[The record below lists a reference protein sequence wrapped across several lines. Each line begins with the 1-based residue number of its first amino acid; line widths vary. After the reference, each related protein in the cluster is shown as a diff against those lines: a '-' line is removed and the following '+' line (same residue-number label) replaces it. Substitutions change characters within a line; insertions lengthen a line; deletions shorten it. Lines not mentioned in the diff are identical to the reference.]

1 MQEIGRKKTLAFGL
15 RAALPY
21 LLRVVAAVLFFGGV
35 GFFIYTYIN
44 RKPTKPFVITPGK
57 PQLSEQVVSRVEGF
71 EQRISDGQ
79 RLTLLIRAAVDV
91 TYSDGHHE
99 LEFVEIEKYNEEGQK
114 LDKIKAN
121 RAIYLPGQQKLD
133 EGEVFF
139 EGNVYVET
147 KDNLIVKTESLSFDQ
162 KDQIIKSD
170 VALNFQRENI
180 SGQTTG
186 AVIQVKQ
193 KHLEMKKDVFI
204 QVISEKPS
212 EPPFI
217 IRAGHGAFS
226 ERERTLNFTNGATA
240 EQGQNYM
247 SGDRLFAVL
256 TEKKKVQRVESNGN
270 AYLRSVKDNGTAE
283 LRSVDMVFNFDANQ
297 QLEHATAT
305 QNVSIRSM
313 NAQSEMQLTGA
324 DKLDAS
330 FQIQN
335 GRSMIKEVTTQGRA
349 TVTMSAP
356 QNRSNDSRAANKKL
370 IADTVKLNWR
380 AKGKD
385 LERAEA
391 VGNAELYV
399 EPVQAS
405 QKNDRKILKASRFD
419 CEFYETDNLAKTFV
433 ASGGSTAILEPMQ
446 NTQERQTRTLTSD
459 KITAIFTRETQDAE
473 KLEAQGNVK
482 FKESDREGKAD
493 SATYTAWDET
503 IRLRGGEP
511 TVWDSRARV
520 KANEIDWDTKAEVA
534 NARGKVATTYYS
546 QEKTN
551 GATPFEKTNSPV
563 YVTADRAEYNQI
575 TNVGVY
581 YGNARAWQDDN
592 FVRADRLTLRGDN
605 KVMVAD
611 GKVQSAIYN
620 AKRKD
625 KSGAASIVPVFA
637 LSERMTYS
645 DGERL
650 VRYETNVDIR
660 QGTDRITCAVADIY
674 LQKGMN
680 EVEKTIAQQ
689 NVVMTQPGRRGTGD
703 WAQYTLADETFVLKG
718 NPAKVEDHEQG
729 TNEGGVITVY
739 VRENKVITQGSNGQQ
754 SGGRVRTTHP
764 IKKP

>member
-1 MQEIGRKKTLAFGL
+1 
-15 RAALPY
+15 
-21 LLRVVAAVLFFGGV
+21 
-35 GFFIYTYIN
+35 
-44 RKPTKPFVITPGK
+44 
-57 PQLSEQVVSRVEGF
+57 
-71 EQRISDGQ
+71 
-79 RLTLLIRAAVDV
+79 
-91 TYSDGHHE
+91 
-99 LEFVEIEKYNEEGQK
+99 
-114 LDKIKAN
+114 
-121 RAIYLPGQQKLD
+121 
-133 EGEVFF
+133 
-139 EGNVYVET
+139 
-147 KDNLIVKTESLSFDQ
+147 
-162 KDQIIKSD
+162 
-170 VALNFQRENI
+170 
-180 SGQTTG
+180 
-186 AVIQVKQ
+186 
-193 KHLEMKKDVFI
+193 
-204 QVISEKPS
+204 
-212 EPPFI
+212 
-217 IRAGHGAFS
+217 
-226 ERERTLNFTNGATA
+226 
-240 EQGQNYM
+240 
-247 SGDRLFAVL
+247 
-256 TEKKKVQRVESNGN
+256 
-270 AYLRSVKDNGTAE
+270 
-283 LRSVDMVFNFDANQ
+283 
-297 QLEHATAT
+297 
-305 QNVSIRSM
+305 
-313 NAQSEMQLTGA
+313 
-324 DKLDAS
+324 
-330 FQIQN
+330 
-335 GRSMIKEVTTQGRA
+335 
-349 TVTMSAP
+349 
-356 QNRSNDSRAANKKL
+356 
-370 IADTVKLNWR
+370 
-380 AKGKD
+380 
-385 LERAEA
+385 
-391 VGNAELYV
+391 
-399 EPVQAS
+399 
-405 QKNDRKILKASRFD
+405 
-419 CEFYETDNLAKTFV
+419 
-433 ASGGSTAILEPMQ
+433 
-446 NTQERQTRTLTSD
+446 LTSD